1 MYGRTGYAPGI
12 WPGYGLRIG
21 PGYYG
26 ISPHHH
32 QTAGAYPS
40 GPEYQY

>member
-1 MYGRTGYAPGI
+1 MYGRTDYAPGI

-26 ISPHHH
+26 IPPHHH
-32 QTAGAYPS
+32 QIAGAYPS